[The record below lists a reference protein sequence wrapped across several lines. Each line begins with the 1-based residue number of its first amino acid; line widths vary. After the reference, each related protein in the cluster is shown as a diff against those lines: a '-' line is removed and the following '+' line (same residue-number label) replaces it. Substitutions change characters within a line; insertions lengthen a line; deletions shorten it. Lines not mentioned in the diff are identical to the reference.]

1 MDVPIPAGSTLTLV
15 AGPDRVMLK
24 TLADTTVHASGA
36 VEDSA
41 GAHVPVIGSSE
52 ALAVGPGTVDV
63 ATSQGLVS
71 LRARVVTD
79 GAGMSLHLGSA
90 TPVTQRRREVRG
102 DVELPVSV
110 TIPASADDATP
121 RVVTGRTRNISAG
134 GLLATL
140 DLNTAG
146 SVRAGMVVPVVVE
159 WPEGEPMQVHL
170 QVIEVVNFTLR
181 GSFVGI
187 EHRQTE
193 RIARLVFAKERE
205 RLAARRRQAEQRS
218 VPVPGRTRGW

>member
-1 MDVPIPAGSTLTLV
+1 MQITIAAGSTLTLV
-15 AGPDRVMLK
+15 AGPDRVTLK
-24 TLADTTVHASGA
+24 TLVETTVQAAGA
-36 VEDSA
+36 VEDAA
-41 GAHVPVIGSSE
+41 GARVPVIGSSE

-63 ATSQGLVS
+63 ATPQGVVS

-79 GAGMSLHLGSA
+79 GSGMSLHLGSA
-90 TPVTQRRREVRG
+90 APLTQRRQEVRG

-110 TIPASADDATP
+110 TIPASADDASP
-121 RVVTGRTRNISAG
+121 RVVSGRTRNISAG

-146 SVRAGMVVPVVVE
+146 SVRAGMVVPVAVA
-159 WPEGEPMQVHL
+159 WPDGEPLQVHL
-170 QVIEVVNFTLR
+170 QVIEVANFTLR
-181 GSFVGI
+181 GSFVGL

-205 RLAARRRQAEQRS
+205 RLAARRRAAEQRS
-218 VPVPGRTRGW
+218 APVPGRTRGW